1 LVAVKVATRGHL
13 PGRWGKLEVRSSVD
27 EATLQRFLDVLE
39 RRRVGIDVRRIF
51 VLCSPLKMTIMA
63 EVFGGFVKGINPEK
77 RPRYSQ

>member
-1 LVAVKVATRGHL
+1 VF
-13 PGRWGKLEVRSSVD
+13 D

-63 EVFGGFVKGINPEK
+63 EVLRGFVKRGNPENVHDTPNK
-77 RPRYSQ
+77 AMPGLG